1 MSVTYDNQLNSAR
14 PDSTSAAQQ
23 TARPHLGFRPDI
35 EGMRAIAVVLVV
47 LSHAGIGSL
56 EGGYVGVDVFFV
68 ISGFLITTLLF
79 KELDRT
85 GKISLATFYA
95 RRATRLLPAST
106 VVLLVTVVAS
116 WLWMPATR
124 FDSIAKD
131 AIYATFYGINWRLAD
146 EGVQY
151 LNADAEPS
159 PLQHF
164 WSLAVEEQ
172 FYLVWPL
179 LLLIFALLFGKRR
192 APVVI
197 SLIVVVAASLTV
209 SVLQTASSAPWAYFG
224 AHTRAWELAIG
235 AFIAV
240 GAARLAGL
248 PKALAAVMTWVGLVA
263 IVASAFLYTEET
275 PFPGYAAAVPVLGA
289 AAIIAGG
296 ATGTRHGVVAI
307 LRTWPFQQIGKY
319 SYSWYL
325 WHWPVLMI
333 VPHMLDAEPNIPL
346 NLGLAV
352 GALVLAIGSYHL
364 IENPA
369 RNHKWAKAKARRG
382 IAVGLALSCLAAL
395 VAQVGTMKPPQLAK
409 GAPAIDTTQAV
420 AAAADPEAELQRI
433 IAASVGTGELPQNTR
448 PRVQSARRD
457 KPDYYNVNCHLEYE
471 ETAAPSDCAFGDP
484 NGRRTVFLY
493 GDSHAAHWF
502 PAVDA
507 IAKERGWRLLV
518 RTKSACHAA
527 DVEVYS
533 PALKRAYTQCPVWR
547 DQVLA
552 EIKQAKPY
560 LVVASAAANDGN
572 PLVSPSG
579 DRAKGTAAEI
589 DPRWAAGW
597 TETIRAIKSR
607 GTRVV
612 MIQDTPWP
620 GQDVPECLAEH
631 SRKISRCVAEAGE
644 SVPLPER
651 QALIARTVKAQGVQ
665 VVDPTPWFC
674 VDGNCPSVV
683 GNLLVWR
690 DDDHITTRY
699 ATMLAP
705 LLGAKLPK

>member
-1 MSVTYDNQLNSAR
+1 MQVLPGIRTNPTRLEAGPAR
-14 PDSTSAAQQ
+14 A
-23 TARPHLGFRPDI
+23 PHRGFRPDI

-47 LSHAGIGSL
+47 LSHADIAGL
-56 EGGYVGVDVFFV
+56 AGGYVGVDVFFV
-68 ISGFLITTLLF
+68 VSGFLITALLLN
-79 KELDRT
+79 ELTMT
-85 GKISLATFYA
+85 GRISLATFYA

-106 VVLLVTVVAS
+106 VVLLFTVTAS
-116 WLWMPATR
+116 WMWMPATR
-124 FDSIAKD
+124 FKSISLD
-131 AIYATFYGINWRLAD
+131 AIYATIYGINWRLAN

-179 LLLIFALLFGKRR
+179 LLLIFALIFGKRR
-192 APVVI
+192 APVII
-197 SLIVVVAASLTV
+197 SLVLVVIASLTV
-209 SVLQTASSAPWAYFG
+209 SIMQTASSAPWAYFG

-235 AFIAV
+235 AFLAV

-248 PKALAAVMTWVGLVA
+248 PKALAAVTTWAGLAA
-263 IVASAFLYTEET
+263 IVVAAFLFTEET
-275 PFPGYAAAVPVLGA
+275 PFPGYAAALPVLGA

-296 ATGTRHGVVAI
+296 SAGSPHGVVAL

-333 VPHMLDAEPNIPL
+333 VPHILDVEPNIPL
-346 NLGLAV
+346 NLGLAT
-352 GALVLAIGSYHL
+352 GALLLAIASYHL

-369 RNHKWAKAKARRG
+369 RNHSWAKAKARRG
-382 IAVGLALSCLAAL
+382 IAVGLALSSLAAL
-395 VAQVGTMKPPQLAK
+395 VAQVGAMKPPQLAK
-409 GAPAIDTTQAV
+409 GDPAVDTTQMV
-420 AAAADPEAELQRI
+420 ATAADPLTELQRI
-433 IAASVGTGELPQNTR
+433 ITASVGTGELPANTT
-448 PRVQSARRD
+448 PRVQTARRD
-457 KPDYYNVNCHLEYE
+457 KPAYYDVNCHLEYV
-471 ETAAPSDCAFGDP
+471 ETVAPSECAFGDP
-484 NGRRTVFLY
+484 AGTRTVFLY

-507 IAKERGWRLLV
+507 IAKERGWKLLV

-527 DVEVYS
+527 SVDVYS
-533 PALKRAYTQCPVWR
+533 AGLKRAYTECPAWR

-560 LVVASAAANDGN
+560 LVVVSSSANDGN
-572 PLVSPSG
+572 PLLNESG
-579 DRAKGTAAEI
+579 GRLEGSATEVDPLWAKG
-589 DPRWAAGW
+589 W
-597 TETIRAIKSR
+597 TGTFQAIKAR
-607 GTRVV
+607 RTRIVL
-612 MIQDTPWP
+612 IQDTPWP
-620 GQDVPECLAEH
+620 GHDAPECLAEH
-631 SRKISRCVAEAGE
+631 SRKISRCVAPAGE
-644 SVPLPER
+644 SIALPER
-651 QALIARTVKAQGVQ
+651 QALVAATAKANGVS
-665 VVDPTPWFC
+665 VIDPAPWFC
-674 VDGNCPSVV
+674 AGGSCPSVV

-690 DDDHITTRY
+690 DDDHITTKY